1 MRKMYITWFR
11 QRKTIGPQC
20 VLGVLCLV
28 LFLSV
33 GMLFSNISI
42 WELNFNP
49 LCSRHGAL
57 VDERRFLALFQLLD
71 FDVDV
76 KQDLT
81 VDHIRLTA
89 PEFAAKDHSQ
99 FDAFVFFIPLYGG
112 SNA

>member
-11 QRKTIGPQC
+11 QHKTIGPQS

-49 LCSRHGAL
+49 LCSRDGAL
-57 VDERRFLALFQLLD
+57 VDEWRLPALFQLLD
-71 FDVDV
+71 YDVDV
-76 KQDLT
+76 KQDLSGSYQ
-81 VDHIRLTA
+81 VDSTRICSKRLQ
-89 PEFAAKDHSQ
+89 P
-99 FDAFVFFIPLYGG
+99 V
-112 SNA
+112 